1 MIVLFGCMTA
11 LCAFTAVTGQPLGFI
26 GVLFFGG
33 GGAVYFYL
41 DNPGRARAPGDAR
54 VRAHHGTL
62 PGADRHTPQPVGVVF
77 PAERGRLVATA
88 IGAAIFVVTGVWFIV
103 LGGVLGWIV
112 GAVCVLVFGFFGVLA
127 LAGSLS
133 RDGGIALLP
142 EGVYCRMPAGT
153 AWLPWAA
160 IGRVRVLR
168 SQGQASVALR
178 ADPPGAITL
187 TGPNRWLR
195 GLNRRW
201 FKMDVAYPGPG
212 APELCAAI
220 QRYAK
225 DPGARSRLADPA
237 AASEA
242 AEAAEAGE

>member
-11 LCAFTAVTGQPLGFI
+11 LSAFAGVTGQPLGFI

-41 DNPGRARAPGDAR
+41 DNPGRAGDAR

-62 PGADRHTPQPVGVVF
+62 PGADRHTSQPVGVVF
-77 PAERGRLVATA
+77 PAERGRQVVTA
-88 IGAAIFVVTGVWFIV
+88 IGAAIFVVTGVAFV
-103 LGGVLGWIV
+103 VYGGVLGLIV

-127 LAGSLS
+127 FAGSLS
-133 RDGGIALLP
+133 GHGGIALLP

-153 AWLPWAA
+153 AWLPWEA
-160 IGRVRVLR
+160 IGSVRVLR

-178 ADPPGAITL
+178 ADPPGAIAL

-195 GLNRRW
+195 GFNRRR

-225 DPGARSRLADPA
+225 DPGARSRRADPA
-237 AASEA
+237 AA
-242 AEAAEAGE
+242 AEATAAGE